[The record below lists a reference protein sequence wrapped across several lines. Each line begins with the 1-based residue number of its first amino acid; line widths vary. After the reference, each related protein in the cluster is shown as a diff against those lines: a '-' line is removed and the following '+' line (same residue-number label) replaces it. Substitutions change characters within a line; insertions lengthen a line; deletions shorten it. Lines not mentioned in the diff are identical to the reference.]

1 MKKKVIPMKKLILA
15 LTASFLAIPLYAS
28 DAQVTPVSKST
39 PCERAEQSV
48 IERMQEQFGV
58 KAVCECTEKDGVPV
72 LQCKADKGF
81 SA

>member
-1 MKKKVIPMKKLILA
+1 MKIKVTSMKKLILA
-15 LTASFLAIPLYAS
+15 LAASFLAFPLYAT
-28 DAQVTPVSKST
+28 DAQVTPVSKPT
-39 PCERAEQSV
+39 PCERAERSV

-58 KAVCECTEKDGVPV
+58 KAVCDCTEKDGVPV